1 MMRPEVSEVNLN
13 KVKEL
18 SKYPKH
24 VGFDFALT
32 VLLQDFEKLQGRK
45 SQWLHS
51 PQLKTNWTVSR
62 HTSQGE

>member
-45 SQWLHS
+45 SQ
-51 PQLKTNWTVSR
+51 
-62 HTSQGE
+62 